1 MELVIIFLIIV
12 GISLPLLLVLECLKV
27 MSCITG
33 SITQGVT
40 IKLAL
45 ELPPPI
51 EYTRAPEQ
59 PEDPNVKKVLD
70 AAQAIQAL
78 FLDDDQI
85 FKDTEVK

>member
-33 SITQGVT
+33 SIAQGIT

-45 ELPPPI
+45 ETPPPI
-51 EYTRAPEQ
+51 EYTRAPEEPQ
-59 PEDPNVKKVLD
+59 DPNMKKVFD
-70 AAQAIQAL
+70 AAAAIQSL
-78 FLDDDQI
+78 FLDDDQM
-85 FKDTEVK
+85 EVK